1 MRAPAAPTVVKL
13 GGSLVADAPRLRAC
27 LARLAAGVADSCTE
41 DSCVEGSCI
50 KDLCVEGPCV
60 IVPGGGPLAEGVRS
74 AQAAL
79 GFSDA
84 LAHRLALDAMGRM
97 AEILSALEPRL
108 VPVRDLGAFA
118 GILAAGRV
126 PVWDPVALQAGH
138 PDIPE
143 TWAVTSDSLALW
155 LAAEIGAPRCRLV
168 KSVDRPAGADWAAL
182 ARTGL
187 VDAAFPAFAARYAGR
202 IEILG
207 PGLDSTRAA
216 A

>member
-1 MRAPAAPTVVKL
+1 MHHPVAATVVKL

-27 LARLAAGVADSCTE
+27 LARLAGGA
-41 DSCVEGSCI
+41 
-50 KDLCVEGPCV
+50 EGPCV
-60 IVPGGGPLAEGVRS
+60 VVPGGGPLAEAVRS
-74 AQAAL
+74 VQAAL

-97 AEILSALEPRL
+97 AAILSDLEPRL
-108 VPVRDLGAFA
+108 VPARDPGAVA
-118 GILAAGRV
+118 ALLAAGQV
-126 PVWDPVALQAGH
+126 PVWDPVALRDGH

-143 TWAVTSDSLALW
+143 TWDVTSDSLALW
-155 LAAEIGAPRCRLV
+155 LAAAIGAPRCCLV
-168 KSVDRPAGADWAAL
+168 KSADRPAGTDWADL
-182 ARTGL
+182 ARSGL

-207 PGLDSTRAA
+207 PGAAYPPGLDSARAA

>member
-27 LARLAAGVADSCTE
+27 LAHLADGAA
-41 DSCVEGSCI
+41 
-50 KDLCVEGPCV
+50 GPCV
-60 IVPGGGPLAEGVRS
+60 VVPGGGPFAEAVRT

-79 GFSDA
+79 GVSDA

-97 AEILSALEPRL
+97 AEVLSELEPRL
-108 VPVRDLGAFA
+108 VPARDPEAIAAL
-118 GILAAGRV
+118 LASGRV
-126 PVWDPVALQAGH
+126 PVWDPAALKAGH

-143 TWAVTSDSLALW
+143 TWDVTSDSLALW
-155 LAAEIGAPRCRLV
+155 LAAAIGAPRCCLV
-168 KSVDRPAGADWAAL
+168 KSADRPAGLTDWADL
-182 ARTGL
+182 AARGF

-202 IEILG
+202 IAILG
-207 PGLDSTRAA
+207 PGAAFPSAADPTRAA

>member
-1 MRAPAAPTVVKL
+1 MMHHPVAATVVKL

-27 LARLAAGVADSCTE
+27 LARLAGGA
-41 DSCVEGSCI
+41 
-50 KDLCVEGPCV
+50 EGPCV
-60 IVPGGGPLAEGVRS
+60 VVPGGGPLAEAVRT

-97 AEILSALEPRL
+97 AAILSDLEPRL
-108 VPVRDLGAFA
+108 VPARDPEAIA
-118 GILAAGRV
+118 AVLASGRV
-126 PVWDPVALQAGH
+126 SVWNPVALRDGH

-143 TWAVTSDSLALW
+143 TWDVTSDSLALW
-155 LAAEIGAPRCRLV
+155 LAAAIGAPRCLLV
-168 KSVDRPAGADWAAL
+168 KSADRPAGTDWADL
-182 ARTGL
+182 ARSGL

-207 PGLDSTRAA
+207 PGAAYPPGLDSARAA

>member
-27 LARLAAGVADSCTE
+27 LAQLADGAAGA
-41 DSCVEGSCI
+41 
-50 KDLCVEGPCV
+50 CV

-108 VPVRDLGAFA
+108 VPARDPEAFA

-126 PVWDPVALQAGH
+126 PVWDPLALKAGH

-155 LAAEIGAPRCRLV
+155 LAAAIGAPRCCLV
-168 KSVDRPAGADWAAL
+168 KFADRPAGADWADL
-182 ARTGL
+182 ARSGL
-187 VDAAFPAFAARYAGR
+187 VDVAFPAFAARYAGR

-207 PGLDSTRAA
+207 PGAAYPPGRDSTRAA